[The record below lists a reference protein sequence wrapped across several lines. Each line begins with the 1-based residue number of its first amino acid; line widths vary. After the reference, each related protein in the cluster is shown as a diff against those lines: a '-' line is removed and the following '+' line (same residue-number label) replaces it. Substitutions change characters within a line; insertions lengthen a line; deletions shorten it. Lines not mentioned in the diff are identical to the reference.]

1 MSAVESLVRKTFLQG
16 DAVLE
21 SEEAAHR
28 STHSNLRR
36 WSMGDKNPKSIERQK
51 KQNTVNKNQKKA
63 DAHAKAHP
71 VPTVPAKKG
80 K

>member
-1 MSAVESLVRKTFLQG
+1 
-16 DAVLE
+16 
-21 SEEAAHR
+21 
-28 STHSNLRR
+28 
-36 WSMGDKNPKSIERQK
+36 MGDKNPKSIERQK

-71 VPTVPAKKG
+71 VPAVPAKKG